1 VSHHIG
7 PRKPDPGGSAADLR
21 PEKSMS
27 ERPLIGGMNL
37 VIRDNE
43 DHLADLVLAGQELS
57 SCFDGNLGCLNNRI
71 SVCAATDRR
80 KRNGLDR
87 GFEREVE

>member
-1 VSHHIG
+1 MLKKMLIRHMSSPSTTNGIKRGPALPWDHARDAVHAAWAKVSHHIG
-7 PRKPDPGGSAADLR
+7 PRKPVRGNPQRILG

-43 DHLADLVLAGQELS
+43 DHLADLVLAG
-57 SCFDGNLGCLNNRI
+57 
-71 SVCAATDRR
+71 
-80 KRNGLDR
+80 
-87 GFEREVE
+87 